1 MPVFMEST
9 AIGDPASSSAA
20 GPTRNLVIVHT
31 PPFQGLP
38 DWLEVKQRIE
48 ARAPD
53 IEVRIATNG
62 SPNSVTARWQIQR
75 PSLVFSVSPLF
86 NFKPKGGTVHA
97 GHPMTKIEQIERL
110 ASNGFA
116 VPPTALLSPN
126 LVLDRE
132 TWGRYVVLKPWD
144 GKMGQDV
151 RLLRTE
157 DVAARYPE
165 LTFEGKRQMVVQP
178 YIEHSEDGYPTEYRV
193 LSLFGHVLYC
203 ARNRWGAS
211 RRPLEEIASDPN
223 GIIASNDKTFG
234 RVRTLCNDPEIIA
247 LGVRAH
253 AAFPEC
259 PTVAVDFIRNADTG
273 QLCIME
279 VNPEGLSWHF
289 SSVTSRTFTAEHIR
303 DLYSQ
308 FNALD
313 RTAELLI
320 EKTRAEAR

>member
-1 MPVFMEST
+1 MPPFMDGQSSPAASFT
-9 AIGDPASSSAA
+9 AE
-20 GPTRNLVIVHT
+20 PTRNLLIVHT
-31 PPFQGLP
+31 PPFQGLA
-38 DWLEVKQRIE
+38 DWLGAKQRIE
-48 ARAPD
+48 ASAPD

-86 NFKPKGGTVHA
+86 QFKPKCGTVWA
-97 GHPMTKIEQIERL
+97 GQPMTKLEQIKRL
-110 ASNGFA
+110 ASEGFL
-116 VPPTALLSPN
+116 VPRTEMLSPD
-126 LVLDRE
+126 LVLDHE
-132 TWGRYVVLKPWD
+132 TWGRYVVVKPWD
-144 GKMGQDV
+144 GAMGRDV

-157 DVAARYPE
+157 DVAAHYLE
-165 LTFEGKRQMVVQP
+165 LTFEGKRPMVIQP

-193 LSLFGHVLYC
+193 LSMFGRVLYC
-203 ARNRWGAS
+203 ARNRWGAL
-211 RRPLEEIASDPN
+211 RRPLEEIASDPS

-247 LGVRAH
+247 LGERAH
-253 AAFPEC
+253 SAFPEC
-259 PTVAVDFIRNADTG
+259 PTIAVDFIRNADTG

-289 SSVTSRTFTAEHIR
+289 SSVTSRTFTADHIR

-320 EKTRAEAR
+320 EKTRAEAT

>member
-1 MPVFMEST
+1 MPSFMDGQSSPAASFT
-9 AIGDPASSSAA
+9 AA
-20 GPTRNLVIVHT
+20 PTRNLLIVHT
-31 PPFQGLP
+31 PPFQGLS

-86 NFKPKGGTVHA
+86 QFKPKGGTVHA
-97 GHPMTKIEQIERL
+97 GHPMTKLEQLERL
-110 ASNGFA
+110 ASKGFP
-116 VPPTALLSPN
+116 VPRTAMLSPD

-132 TWGRYVVLKPWD
+132 TWGRYVVLKPLH
-144 GKMGQDV
+144 GKLGQDV
-151 RLLRTE
+151 RLLRIE
-157 DVAARYPE
+157 DVAAHYPE
-165 LTFEGKRQMVVQP
+165 LTLDGRRLMVIQP

-193 LSLFGHVLYC
+193 LSMFGRVLYC
-203 ARNRWGAS
+203 ARNRWGAA

-234 RVRTLCNDPEIIA
+234 RIRTVCNDPEIIA
-247 LGVRAH
+247 LGEQTH
-253 AAFPEC
+253 SAFPEC
-259 PTVAVDFIRNADTG
+259 PTVAVDIIRDADTG
-273 QLCIME
+273 RLCFME

-289 SSVTSRTFTAEHIR
+289 SSVTSRTFTADHIR

-320 EKTRAEAR
+320 EKTRAEAT